1 MKQRYDESFLFPQS
15 QVDFNRGAINF
26 PQGQLHGLPGPVEA
40 ITQSNYADYLLE
52 TVRSGVL
59 QGLILTYSN
68 NLYQKSV
75 SERRSDYLVESRECQ
90 EYYNWAL
97 SVARS
102 INSGNIDDALNLV
115 RQMISMAVQGSCPN
129 ISNIFDQAI
138 QQQADAD
145 IAAAPTAAQV
155 AAQQAAAAQAAAQ
168 QAAAQ
173 QAAAA
178 QAAAQQAAAQQA
190 AAAQAAAQQAAAQ
203 QAAAAQ
209 TAAAQAAAQTS
220 ATATTKTVPQRV
232 IDFDTAI
239 MALKS
244 YGKYIEGM
252 SAQQMTAALNALSDG
267 NATFLVP
274 ERTGAA
280 AAASASATTSTTM
293 ATNTSTVGYD
303 LAVSLLKAAGKYT
316 AGMTEQQMATAL
328 TALEGN
334 PVFVM
339 TPAATATAI
348 AATKTQTTA
357 TNTATGTVQTT
368 DKVSG
373 TTSTVNAATGAVTV
387 TTSTGQT
394 ASGTGTVAAGGVI
407 TTVDPKAGVVT
418 TQNTQ
423 TGVVT
428 QTDAAT
434 GKTVTATQI
443 TGSAGGGGTFMLPD
457 QKTVST
463 TTAITSTAA
472 PGGLDSGK
480 IALFGLI
487 GLLLLRGAVR

>member
-1 MKQRYDESFLFPQS
+1 MKVRYDESFLFPQS

-26 PQGQLHGLPGPVEA
+26 PQGLLHGVGGLNAVSAGPKASLLSPQQIQLFIENPRAACQAYNDYEA
-40 ITQSNYADYLLE
+40 SLALLDPDSTYYDLNVQSTRDKMQEVDYYCK
-52 TVRSGVL
+52 
-59 QGLILTYSN
+59 I
-68 NLYQKSV
+68 
-75 SERRSDYLVESRECQ
+75 
-90 EYYNWAL
+90 
-97 SVARS
+97 
-102 INSGNIDDALNLV
+102 
-115 RQMISMAVQGSCPN
+115 GSQN
-129 ISNIFDQAI
+129 QAA
-138 QQQADAD
+138 QQAAAQ
-145 IAAAPTAAQV
+145 AAAQQA
-155 AAQQAAAAQAAAQ
+155 AAQQAAAAQAAAA

-190 AAAQAAAQQAAAQ
+190 AAAQAAAQ
-203 QAAAAQ
+203 
-209 TAAAQAAAQTS
+209 TS
-220 ATATTKTVPQRV
+220 AAATTKTVPQRV

-280 AAASASATTSTTM
+280 AAPSAPAATSTTM

-387 TTSTGQT
+387 TTATGQT

-463 TTAITSTAA
+463 ATAITST
-472 PGGLDSGK
+472 GGLDSGK

>member
-1 MKQRYDESFLFPQS
+1 MKVRYDESFLFPQS
-15 QVDFNRGAINF
+15 QVDFNRGAISF
-26 PQGQLHGLPGPVEA
+26 PQGLLHGFGGLGIVQQSDISAAEAELNMASQSLTEVMASFRASPIDPEIDPGGFADRAQQIQNVRARVEQA
-40 ITQSNYADYLLE
+40 NQNLQSLRAQYA
-52 TVRSGVL
+52 
-59 QGLILTYSN
+59 Q
-68 NLYQKSV
+68 
-75 SERRSDYLVESRECQ
+75 ESSQR
-90 EYYNWAL
+90 
-97 SVARS
+97 
-102 INSGNIDDALNLV
+102 
-115 RQMISMAVQGSCPN
+115 
-129 ISNIFDQAI
+129 
-138 QQQADAD
+138 
-145 IAAAPTAAQV
+145 
-155 AAQQAAAAQAAAQ
+155 AQQAAAEEAAAQLRAANAAQLTAAQ

-173 QAAAA
+173 QAAATKFVTQVQAAEASIEDRLLDLVGNGQIIDLALDLGNALYKASVATGNAQLKTESGACGEIYTNLTAARQRLNEGNKEAALAMIKLSMDQVKSGTCPKLLSVFQTGVITQADVAAATYSAPAPA
-178 QAAAQQAAAQQA
+178 QASAPAS
-190 AAAQAAAQQAAAQ
+190 
-203 QAAAAQ
+203 
-209 TAAAQAAAQTS
+209 AQTS
-220 ATATTKTVPQRV
+220 A
-232 IDFDTAI
+232 
-239 MALKS
+239 
-244 YGKYIEGM
+244 
-252 SAQQMTAALNALSDG
+252 
-267 NATFLVP
+267 
-274 ERTGAA
+274 
-280 AAASASATTSTTM
+280 TM

-443 TGSAGGGGTFMLPD
+443 TGTSGGGGTFMFPD

-463 TTAITSTAA
+463 ATAITST
-472 PGGLDSGK
+472 GGLDSGK

>member
-1 MKQRYDESFLFPQS
+1 
-15 QVDFNRGAINF
+15 
-26 PQGQLHGLPGPVEA
+26 
-40 ITQSNYADYLLE
+40 
-52 TVRSGVL
+52 
-59 QGLILTYSN
+59 
-68 NLYQKSV
+68 
-75 SERRSDYLVESRECQ
+75 
-90 EYYNWAL
+90 
-97 SVARS
+97 
-102 INSGNIDDALNLV
+102 
-115 RQMISMAVQGSCPN
+115 
-129 ISNIFDQAI
+129 
-138 QQQADAD
+138 
-145 IAAAPTAAQV
+145 
-155 AAQQAAAAQAAAQ
+155 
-168 QAAAQ
+168 
-173 QAAAA
+173 
-178 QAAAQQAAAQQA
+178 
-190 AAAQAAAQQAAAQ
+190 
-203 QAAAAQ
+203 
-209 TAAAQAAAQTS
+209 
-220 ATATTKTVPQRV
+220 
-232 IDFDTAI
+232 